1 MIESPHKHFKLQR
14 ISLRKATFE
23 TAKDVETIEFDD
35 QSFEVQTKRGYGWE
49 RLSSDVDG
57 KLVEA
62 LKLEVG
68 FGIRLFEP
76 SQDETAGDG
85 RTIYEIEAI
94 YAVEFD
100 IVDSSFE
107 QDDLADFADRNGTHL
122 VWPYWRLHVSQ
133 TLQAA
138 SLPQIAIP
146 LLAPVHRRPTAAE
159 VEHQARSDALKTD

>member
-23 TAKDVETIEFDD
+23 TTKNVETIEFND
-35 QSFEVQTKRGYGWE
+35 QSFQVQSKRGYGWE
-49 RLSSDVDG
+49 RLSSDIDG

-68 FGIRLFEP
+68 FGIRLFAPPQNE
-76 SQDETAGDG
+76 EGGDG

-94 YAVEFD
+94 YAIEFD
-100 IVDSSFE
+100 IIEPSFDQE
-107 QDDLADFADRNGTHL
+107 DLVEFADRNGTHL

-138 SLPQIAIP
+138 SLPQITIP
-146 LLAPVHRRPTAAE
+146 LLAPVHPKKSSTPE
-159 VEHQARSDALKTD
+159 T